1 MKYLLE
7 EQLFFNLDGI
17 CKRTGYKN
25 PVWKFSGKMQ
35 SCTRCHQKYPDIH
48 KAFNVLMMYL
58 YSHYGIYWK
67 DLGDSLKQ
75 FVNHK
80 NNSLRKAGEVTN
92 LKIDIPHIKYKMKY
106 KRIR

>member
-1 MKYLLE
+1 
-7 EQLFFNLDGI
+7 
-17 CKRTGYKN
+17 
-25 PVWKFSGKMQ
+25 
-35 SCTRCHQKYPDIH
+35 
-48 KAFNVLMMYL
+48 MMYL